1 MRVYYQLL
9 ELDKVTKSFGAV
21 TAVDNVSC
29 TVAEG
34 EVLGI
39 MGPNGAGKT
48 TLLNLIMGAAPL
60 DTGSIH
66 FGGERITGLGVST
79 ICHRG
84 IGRTYQIP
92 QPFKHMTVL
101 ENLLVGELYG
111 SHHQPMKTA
120 RVQARGILERMGLA
134 EKAGSLTSSLGL
146 LELKR
151 LELARALSLHPRLL
165 LLDEIAGGLVESE
178 MEALKGILA
187 GLKRSGQSMVII
199 EHVLSLLFD
208 LSDRILVLDFGKPIA
223 AGVPADVIHDPEVIK
238 AYLGTERAGTNTPS
252 LPVELMPV
260 EGLSAAGSLPVTE
273 PLVPVEEFSVAASSP
288 LTTEPLNRN
297 ESPEKAPGSGAVQ
310 TTQLAEMSGD
320 RPVHLRMSHVSAAYG
335 EFQALFDVSLDI
347 CEREIVALIG
357 LNGSGKTT
365 LIRALTRQLPL
376 TQGDVVFRGKSIAHE
391 RPYHIAELGIAQCIE
406 RRKIFPE
413 LTVLENLEIG
423 AYCKRA
429 REKRYETLKQVY
441 DLFPI
446 LSERRSQ
453 LGSTLSGGQQQM
465 LAIGRALMAR
475 PELIIFDEISMGL
488 APMVIDDIYS
498 TIKEINRQGMTTL
511 LVEQSVERSLEVA
524 HRAYVI
530 EHGHIVL
537 SGTAE
542 VLKRDPGFRQVYFGL
557 QDDTNHEKEDFLYGQ
572 AGAAAHTHA
581 RGPKTGRPTADPEIY
596 EHLTQNGMKHI

>member
-1 MRVYYQLL
+1 MLL

-39 MGPNGAGKT
+39 MGPNGAGKS
-48 TLLNLIMGAAPL
+48 TLLNLIMGAVSLNMGTIRFA
-60 DTGSIH
+60 
-66 FGGERITGLGVST
+66 GEQINGLSVSA

-111 SHHQPMKTA
+111 SHRQPMKTA
-120 RVQARGILERMGLA
+120 RVRAREILEDVGLA
-134 EKAGSLTSSLGL
+134 EKAGTLASSLGL

-151 LELARALSLHPRLL
+151 LELARALSLRPRLL

-178 MEALKGILA
+178 METLRGILA
-187 GLKRSGQSMVII
+187 DLKYSGQSMVII

-223 AGVPADVIHDPEVIK
+223 LGAPADVIHDPEVIKAYLGTERADSNASSLLVELVPVEELSASSLPSTEPLLNLSDRILALDFRELIAEGVPADVIHDPEVIK
-238 AYLGTERAGTNTPS
+238 AYLGTEQAGANAPS
-252 LPVELMPV
+252 LRVELMPV
-260 EGLSAAGSLPVTE
+260 EKLSA
-273 PLVPVEEFSVAASSP
+273 SSSFP
-288 LTTEPLNRN
+288 TTEPTKLN
-297 ESPEKAPGSGAVQ
+297 ESLEQVSGRSAPQ
-310 TTQLAEMSGD
+310 TSQLTEISANQ
-320 RPVHLRMSHVSAAYG
+320 PVHLRMSHVSAAYG

-347 CEREIVALIG
+347 REREIVALIG
-357 LNGSGKTT
+357 LNGAGKTT

-376 TQGDVVFRGKSIAHE
+376 AEGDVVLRGKSIAHE
-391 RPYHIAELGIAQCIE
+391 RPHHISELGIAQCIE
-406 RRKIFPE
+406 GRKIFPE

-429 REKRYETLKQVY
+429 REKRYETLKQVF

-475 PELIIFDEISMGL
+475 PELIIFDGVSLGL
-488 APMVIDDIYS
+488 APIVIDDIYT

-511 LVEQSVERSLEVA
+511 LVEQSVERSLDVA

-530 EHGHIVL
+530 EHGRIML
-537 SGTAE
+537 SGTSEA
-542 VLKRDPGFRQVYFGL
+542 LKRDPEFRQVYFGL
-557 QDDTNHEKEDFLYGQ
+557 
-572 AGAAAHTHA
+572 
-581 RGPKTGRPTADPEIY
+581 
-596 EHLTQNGMKHI
+596 

>member
-9 ELDKVTKSFGAV
+9 ELDHVTKSFGAV

-29 TVAEG
+29 RVAEG

-39 MGPNGAGKT
+39 MGPNGAGKS
-48 TLLNLIMGAAPL
+48 TLLNLIMGAVPL
-60 DTGSIH
+60 NKGNIR
-66 FGGERITGLGVST
+66 FAGEQINGLPVSAV
-79 ICHRG
+79 CHRG

-111 SHHQPMKTA
+111 SHRQPMRAA
-120 RVQARGILERMGLA
+120 RLQARGILERVGLA
-134 EKAGSLTSSLGL
+134 EKAGTLASSLGL

-151 LELARALSLHPRLL
+151 LELARALSLRPRLL

-178 MEALKGILA
+178 VETLKGILA
-187 GLKRSGQSMVII
+187 DLKHSGQSMVII
-199 EHVLSLLFD
+199 EHVLNLLFN

-223 AGVPADVIHDPEVIK
+223 EGAPVDVIHDPEVIK
-238 AYLGTERAGTNTPS
+238 AYLGTERADTNTSS
-252 LPVELMPV
+252 LPVELMTV

-273 PLVPVEEFSVAASSP
+273 PLTPVEEFSVAGKP
-288 LTTEPLNRN
+288 LTTEPLKCN
-297 ESPEKAPGSGAVQ
+297 ENTGKAPGSSAAQ
-310 TTQLAEMSGD
+310 TTQPASMSGD

-347 CEREIVALIG
+347 YEREIVALIG
-357 LNGSGKTT
+357 LNGAGKTT

-376 TQGDVVFRGKSIAHE
+376 TEGDVVFRGKSIAHE

-406 RRKIFPE
+406 GRKIFPE

-423 AYCKRA
+423 AHCKRA

-465 LAIGRALMAR
+465 LAIGRALMAQ
-475 PELIIFDEISMGL
+475 PELIIFDEISLSL
-488 APMVIDDIYS
+488 APIVIDDIYLA
-498 TIKEINRQGMTTL
+498 IKEINRQGMTTL

-530 EHGHIVL
+530 EHGHIIL

-542 VLKRDPGFRQVYFGL
+542 VLKRAPGFRQVYFGL
-557 QDDTNHEKEDFLYGQ
+557 QDDANHEKEV
-572 AGAAAHTHA
+572 ARSAAARA
-581 RGPKTGRPTADPEIY
+581 MLGLKGY
-596 EHLTQNGMKHI
+596 EAVSY

>member
-111 SHHQPMKTA
+111 SHRQSMKTA

-151 LELARALSLHPRLL
+151 LELARALSLRPRLL

-223 AGVPADVIHDPEVIK
+223 EGVPADIIHDPEVIK
-238 AYLGTERAGTNTPS
+238 AYLGTERADTDAP
-252 LPVELMPV
+252 
-260 EGLSAAGSLPVTE
+260 SLPVTE
-273 PLVPVEEFSVAASSP
+273 PLMPVEELSVASSP
-288 LTTEPLNRN
+288 LTTEPLNRD
-297 ESPEKAPGSGAVQ
+297 ESPEKAPGSGAAQ

-320 RPVHLRMSHVSAAYG
+320 RPVHLRVSHVSAAYV
-335 EFQALFDVSLDI
+335 EF
-347 CEREIVALIG
+347 
-357 LNGSGKTT
+357 
-365 LIRALTRQLPL
+365 
-376 TQGDVVFRGKSIAHE
+376 
-391 RPYHIAELGIAQCIE
+391 
-406 RRKIFPE
+406 
-413 LTVLENLEIG
+413 
-423 AYCKRA
+423 
-429 REKRYETLKQVY
+429 
-441 DLFPI
+441 
-446 LSERRSQ
+446 
-453 LGSTLSGGQQQM
+453 
-465 LAIGRALMAR
+465 
-475 PELIIFDEISMGL
+475 
-488 APMVIDDIYS
+488 
-498 TIKEINRQGMTTL
+498 
-511 LVEQSVERSLEVA
+511 
-524 HRAYVI
+524 
-530 EHGHIVL
+530 
-537 SGTAE
+537 
-542 VLKRDPGFRQVYFGL
+542 
-557 QDDTNHEKEDFLYGQ
+557 
-572 AGAAAHTHA
+572 
-581 RGPKTGRPTADPEIY
+581 
-596 EHLTQNGMKHI
+596 